1 LWNAAIAVVSIVLLV
16 TLVGYVFIEN
26 FTYRP

>member
-1 LWNAAIAVVSIVLLV
+1 MWNAAIAVVSIVLLV